1 MGYSMETNA
10 ISIKDLGFNYIK
22 EDNGNEIEIG
32 VLHDMNLQV
41 EQGEFVCILGGNG
54 SGKSTLAKIIDGI
67 LEPSTGDVI
76 VYGKNSKDRSL
87 IWDIHKDVGMV
98 FQNPDNQIVANIVEE
113 DVAFGLENLG
123 LDSEEIKERVACNL
137 ESVNMKKFRKHS
149 PNELSGGQKQRITVA
164 GVLAMKPKCIIFDE
178 PTSMLEPH
186 GREDVLSV
194 IHQLHGKVTI
204 ILITHHM
211 EETLQADRIFVLN
224 HGRVAFCGK
233 PYDIFANGEELK
245 RYNLDF
251 PEIVKLGNELSEN
264 GIVLGKTTFTREE
277 LVNEI
282 MLYIEGARNI

>member
-1 MGYSMETNA
+1 MGYSMDTNA
-10 ISIKDLGFNYIK
+10 INIKDLGFSYIK
-22 EDNGNEIEIG
+22 EENGKEIEMD
-32 VLHDMNLQV
+32 VLHNINFQV
-41 EQGEFVCILGGNG
+41 TQGEFVCILGGNG

-76 VYGKNSKDRSL
+76 IYGKNSKDKSL

-123 LDSEEIKERVACNL
+123 LDSEKIKERVACNL
-137 ESVNMKKFRKHS
+137 DSVNMKKFRKHS

-164 GVLAMKPKCIIFDE
+164 GVLAMNPKCIIFDE

-211 EETLQADRIFVLN
+211 EETLQADRIFVLKQ
-224 HGRVAFCGK
+224 GRVAFCGK
-233 PYDIFANGEELK
+233 PYEIFSNGEELK

-251 PEIVKLGNELSEN
+251 PEVVKLGNELSEN
-264 GIVLGKTTFTREE
+264 GIALDKTVFTREE

-282 MLYIEGARNI
+282 MLYIEGARNK

>member
-1 MGYSMETNA
+1 MDTNA
-10 ISIKDLGFNYIK
+10 ISIKNLGFNYIK
-22 EDNGNEIEIG
+22 EENGKEIEID
-32 VLHDMNLQV
+32 VLHDVNFQV
-41 EQGEFVCILGGNG
+41 AQGEFVCILGGNG

-137 ESVNMKKFRKHS
+137 DSVNMKKFRKHS

-224 HGRVAFCGK
+224 QGKVVFCGK
-233 PYDIFANGEELK
+233 PYDIFSDGVELK
-245 RYNLDF
+245 KYNLDF
-251 PEIVKLGNELSEN
+251 PEIVKLGNELSDN
-264 GIVLGKTTFTREE
+264 GIVLNKIAFTREE

-282 MLYIEGARNI
+282 MMYIEGVRSK

>member
-1 MGYSMETNA
+1 MDINA
-10 ISIKDLGFNYIK
+10 ISIKNLGFNYIK
-22 EDNGNEIEIG
+22 EENGKEIEID
-32 VLHDMNLQV
+32 VLHDVNLQV
-41 EQGEFVCILGGNG
+41 AQGEFVCILGGNG

-76 VYGKNSKDRSL
+76 VYGKNSKDRGL

-137 ESVNMKKFRKHS
+137 DSVNMKKFRKHS

-211 EETLQADRIFVLN
+211 EETLQADRIFVVN
-224 HGRVAFCGK
+224 QGKVVFCGK
-233 PYDIFANGEELK
+233 PYDIFSNGEELK

-251 PEIVKLGNELSEN
+251 PEIVKLGNELSDN
-264 GIVLGKTTFTREE
+264 GIVLNKTAFTREE

-282 MLYIEGARNI
+282 MMYIEGVRSK

>member
-1 MGYSMETNA
+1 MDTNA
-10 ISIKDLGFNYIK
+10 ISIKNLGFNYIK
-22 EDNGNEIEIG
+22 EENGKEIEID
-32 VLHDMNLQV
+32 VLHDVNFQV
-41 EQGEFVCILGGNG
+41 AQGEFVCILGGNG

-137 ESVNMKKFRKHS
+137 DSVNMKKFRKHS

-224 HGRVAFCGK
+224 QGKVVFCGK
-233 PYDIFANGEELK
+233 PYDIFSNGEELK

-251 PEIVKLGNELSEN
+251 PEIVKLENELSDN
-264 GIVLGKTTFTREE
+264 GIVLNKTAFTREE

-282 MLYIEGARNI
+282 MMYIEGVRSK

>member
-1 MGYSMETNA
+1 MEHPMTSA
-10 ISIKDLGFNYIK
+10 INIKNLGFKYVK
-22 EDNGNEIEIG
+22 EENGNEIEIN
-32 VLHDMNLQV
+32 VLHDINFQV
-41 EQGEFVCILGGNG
+41 AQGEFVCILGGNG

-67 LEPSTGDVI
+67 LEPSTGDVV
-76 VYGKNSKDRSL
+76 VYGKNSKDKSL

-123 LDSEEIKERVACNL
+123 LDSEEIKERVACKL
-137 ESVNMKKFRKHS
+137 DSVNMKKFRKHS

-164 GVLAMKPKCIIFDE
+164 GVLAMNPKCIIFDE

-224 HGRVAFCGK
+224 QGRVAFCGK
-233 PYDIFANGEELK
+233 PYDIFSNGEELK
-245 RYNLDF
+245 KYNLDF

-264 GIVLGKTTFTREE
+264 GIVLDKSTFSREE

-282 MLYIEGARNI
+282 MLYIERVRNK

>member
-1 MGYSMETNA
+1 MGYFMDTNA
-10 ISIKDLGFNYIK
+10 ISIKNLGFNYIK
-22 EDNGNEIEIG
+22 EENGKEIEID
-32 VLHDMNLQV
+32 VLHDVNFQV
-41 EQGEFVCILGGNG
+41 AQGEFVCILGGNG

-137 ESVNMKKFRKHS
+137 DSVNMKKFRKHS

-224 HGRVAFCGK
+224 QGKVVFCGK
-233 PYDIFANGEELK
+233 PYDIFSNGEELK

-251 PEIVKLGNELSEN
+251 PEIVKLENELSDN
-264 GIVLGKTTFTREE
+264 GIVLNKTAFTREE

-282 MLYIEGARNI
+282 MMYIEGVRSK

>member
-137 ESVNMKKFRKHS
+137 DSVNMKKFRKHS

-178 PTSMLEPH
+178 PTSMLEPQ

-224 HGRVAFCGK
+224 QGKVVFCGK
-233 PYDIFANGEELK
+233 PYDIFSNGEELK

-251 PEIVKLGNELSEN
+251 PEIVKLGNELSDT
-264 GIVLGKTTFTREE
+264 GIVLNKTAFTREE

-282 MLYIEGARNI
+282 MMYIEGVKSK

>member
-1 MGYSMETNA
+1 MGYFMDLNA

-22 EDNGNEIEIG
+22 EENGKEIEID
-32 VLHDMNLQV
+32 VLHDVNFQV
-41 EQGEFVCILGGNG
+41 AQGEFVCILGGNG

-137 ESVNMKKFRKHS
+137 DSVNMKKFRKHS

-178 PTSMLEPH
+178 PTSMLEPQ

-224 HGRVAFCGK
+224 QGKVVFCGK
-233 PYDIFANGEELK
+233 PYDIFSNGEELK

-251 PEIVKLGNELSEN
+251 PEIVKLGNELSDT
-264 GIVLGKTTFTREE
+264 GIVLNKTAFTREE

-282 MLYIEGARNI
+282 MMYIEGVKSK

>member
-87 IWDIHKDVGMV
+87 ILDIHKDVGMV

>member
-1 MGYSMETNA
+1 MGYFMDINA
-10 ISIKDLGFNYIK
+10 ISIKNLGFNYIK
-22 EDNGNEIEIG
+22 EENGKEIEID
-32 VLHDMNLQV
+32 VLHDVNLQV
-41 EQGEFVCILGGNG
+41 AQGEFVCILGGNG

-76 VYGKNSKDRSL
+76 VYGKNSKDRGL

-137 ESVNMKKFRKHS
+137 DSVNMKKFRKHS

-211 EETLQADRIFVLN
+211 EETLQADRIFVVN
-224 HGRVAFCGK
+224 QGKVVFCGK
-233 PYDIFANGEELK
+233 PYDIFSNGEELK

-251 PEIVKLGNELSEN
+251 PEIVKLGNELSDN
-264 GIVLGKTTFTREE
+264 GIVLNKTAFTREE

-282 MLYIEGARNI
+282 MMYIEGVRSK

>member
-1 MGYSMETNA
+1 MHSNK
-10 ISIKDLGFNYIK
+10 ISVHDLDFSYIK
-22 EDNGNEIEIG
+22 EENGKEIKID
-32 VLHDMNLQV
+32 VLHNINFEIL
-41 EQGEFVCILGGNG
+41 QGEFVCILGGNG

-67 LEPSTGDVI
+67 LEPSNGDVI
-76 VYGKNSKDRSL
+76 IYGKNSKDKSL

-123 LDSEEIKERVACNL
+123 LGSEEIKERVACNL
-137 ESVNMKKFRKHS
+137 DSVNMKKFRKHS

-178 PTSMLEPH
+178 PTSMLEPQ

-224 HGRVAFCGK
+224 QGKVVFCGK
-233 PYDIFANGEELK
+233 PYDIFSNGEELK

-251 PEIVKLGNELSEN
+251 PEIVKLGNELSDT
-264 GIVLGKTTFTREE
+264 GIVLNKTAFTREE

-282 MLYIEGARNI
+282 MMYIEGVKSK

>member
-1 MGYSMETNA
+1 MDTNA
-10 ISIKDLGFNYIK
+10 ISIKNLGFNYIK
-22 EDNGNEIEIG
+22 EENGKEIEID
-32 VLHDMNLQV
+32 VLHDVNFQV
-41 EQGEFVCILGGNG
+41 AQGEFVCILGGNG

-137 ESVNMKKFRKHS
+137 DSVNMKKFRKHS

-186 GREDVLSV
+186 GREDVLNV

-224 HGRVAFCGK
+224 QGKVVFCGK
-233 PYDIFANGEELK
+233 PYDIFSNGEELK

-251 PEIVKLGNELSEN
+251 PEIVKLGNELSDN
-264 GIVLGKTTFTREE
+264 GIVLNKTAFTREE

-282 MLYIEGARNI
+282 MMYIEGVRSK

>member
-245 RYNLDF
+245 R
-251 PEIVKLGNELSEN
+251 
-264 GIVLGKTTFTREE
+264 
-277 LVNEI
+277 
-282 MLYIEGARNI
+282 